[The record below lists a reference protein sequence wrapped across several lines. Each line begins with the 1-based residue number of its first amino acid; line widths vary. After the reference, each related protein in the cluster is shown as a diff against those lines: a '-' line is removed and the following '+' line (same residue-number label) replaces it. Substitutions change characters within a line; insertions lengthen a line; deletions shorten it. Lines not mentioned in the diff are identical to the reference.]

1 MSGVGP
7 GSSGAAGMGGTAELP
22 FLVERLNAPPFGF
35 DETVVTL
42 SEKVQSGATAG
53 GDTGQDGGIAGAEMG
68 VSGTPLPVH
77 QLLTDIFA
85 CVSPETH
92 ARVDVST
99 ETLEETLAR
108 IAAFLR
114 QIKYRTD
121 EDEYVLEHNTK
132 LSVPR

>member
-1 MSGVGP
+1 
-7 GSSGAAGMGGTAELP
+7 MGGTAELP
-22 FLVERLNAPPFGF
+22 YLVERLNAPPFGF

-42 SEKVQSGATAG
+42 SEKVQSGASAVGDGAQDRGGGAG
-53 GDTGQDGGIAGAEMG
+53 GAETGTLGI
-68 VSGTPLPVH
+68 PLPVH
-77 QLLTDIFA
+77 QLLIDIFA

-92 ARVDVST
+92 ARVEVAT

-121 EDEYVLEHNTK
+121 EDEYAIEL
-132 LSVPR
+132 PRRI